1 MAARLHTRL
10 IDAPLSVGDAHAF
23 VADPAAGAT
32 AVFTGNVRDHSI
44 DGCEGTSLSSRVPR
58 VRAVAGLEYEAYAE
72 QADRQLAALAEEIA
86 RKWPEVLAVWME
98 HRVGS
103 LHVGE
108 CSVVVAVSTPHRAE
122 AFEAAR
128 YGIDQLKATV
138 AIWKREQW
146 ADGNAHWP
154 GTD

>member
-10 IDAPLSVGDAHAF
+10 IDAPLSVADAHAF

-32 AVFTGNVRDHSI
+32 VVFTGNVRNHSVG
-44 DGCEGTSLSSRVPR
+44 GCGGTPPVP
-58 VRAVAGLEYEAYAE
+58 VRAVAGLEYEAYAG
-72 QADRQLAALAEEIA
+72 QADRQLVVLAEQVA
-86 RKWPEVLAVWME
+86 RKWPEALAVWME

-103 LHVGE
+103 LRIGE
-108 CSVVVAVSTPHRAE
+108 CSVVVAVSAPHRAE

-128 YGIDQLKATV
+128 YGIDELKATV

-146 ADGNAHWP
+146 ADGSAHWP
-154 GTD
+154 GTDC